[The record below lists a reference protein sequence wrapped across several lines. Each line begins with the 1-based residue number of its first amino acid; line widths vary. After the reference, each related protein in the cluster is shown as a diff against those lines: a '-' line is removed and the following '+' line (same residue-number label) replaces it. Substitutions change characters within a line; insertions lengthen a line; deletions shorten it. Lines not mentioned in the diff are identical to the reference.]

1 MLTRFAAEVNPEY
14 PGKTGKNR
22 VWFGKRTGR
31 AMVVRESVGQHHEV
45 NELFRVT
52 RCYLL
57 TMASAMSCLS
67 GRTRDIAAHQ
77 GSPLDSWGRP
87 CPIDGLRRR
96 PAGLVQNIRLTLL
109 GGSGLTSGLLITDWL
124 GRLTIRLQSTAI
136 QRLRK
141 PLPLARARRW
151 YGPWGES
158 RVPTSSYGV
167 DGLETQAG
175 AYPSR
180 GSIGRRR
187 GFDITTCPTCAG
199 EDEACHWLAST
210 SGRR

>member
-87 CPIDGLRRR
+87 CQLTTPAPCRLGPEYSPYIARRFR
-96 PAGLVQNIRLTLL
+96 F
-109 GGSGLTSGLLITDWL
+109 D
-124 GRLTIRLQSTAI
+124 
-136 QRLRK
+136 QRLADNG
-141 PLPLARARRW
+141 LAREAYHQVAKYRNSAPSEAAALGASAALVRSV
-151 YGPWGES
+151 GGEPS
-158 RVPTSSYGV
+158 TDFLIRGGRTGN
-167 DGLETQAG
+167 
-175 AYPSR
+175 PSR
-180 GSIGRRR
+180 CLSQLRLYRQKTRI
-187 GFDITTCPTCAG
+187 
-199 EDEACHWLAST
+199 
-210 SGRR
+210 